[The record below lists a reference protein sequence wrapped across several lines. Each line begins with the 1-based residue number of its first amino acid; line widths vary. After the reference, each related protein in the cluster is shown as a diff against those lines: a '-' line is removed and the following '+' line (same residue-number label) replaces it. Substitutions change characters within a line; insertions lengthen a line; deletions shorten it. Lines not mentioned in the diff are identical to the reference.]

1 MKYRI
6 GKAIAVAALLCSLA
20 TGAYAAMPQGWY
32 KYGSAP
38 NDFDAGTT
46 AGNRHAGDKNGFI
59 RAMQDTTGFATLMQT
74 VNAQA
79 YHGKRLRLSG
89 WLKTKDANKAA
100 LWMRIDGGDKKIVG
114 FDNMDDRPVTGTV
127 DWKRYD
133 VVLDVPQDAVDIAFG
148 FMLNGKGEVLAD
160 DLKLE
165 EVAKDVPVTSRG
177 SHLPDAPVNL
187 DFSL

>member
-1 MKYRI
+1 MKHRI

-20 TGAYAAMPQGWY
+20 TGAYAAVPQGWY
-32 KYGSAP
+32 KYGSMP
-38 NDFDAGTT
+38 NDFDMGSI

-59 RAMQDTTGFATLMQT
+59 RAKHETTGFGTLMQT
-74 VNAQA
+74 VDAQN
-79 YHGKRLRLSG
+79 YRGKRLRLSG
-89 WLKTKDANKAA
+89 WLKTTDANKAA

-133 VVLDVPQDAVDIAFG
+133 VVLDVPPDAVDIALG

-165 EVAKDVPVTSRG
+165 EVAKDVPVTAIRQ
-177 SHLPDAPVNL
+177 HLPDAPVNL
-187 DFSL
+187 DFSN